1 MLISMMTAK
10 KIPNQLWAEAVNTT
24 IYILNRSPTKA
35 VMNKTPFQAW
45 HHKRPQV
52 DHLKVFGCIAY
63 AHISTPNRDK
73 FDQKGEKL
81 IFIGYSDESKGYRL
95 YNPLKNEVV
104 ISRDV
109 IFDEMAEWS
118 WETQDTQPPSTN
130 EILENPTTTPT
141 TPNEAD
147 QNPSQG
153 RSLTTSP
160 TRDNFR
166 DVVTD
171 SDSPPLKVRSLREIY
186 ESSHVAYF
194 SCEPQTFEEA
204 AKDKVWT
211 EAIDTKIS
219 MIEKN
224 KTWELVDKPKDKPVI
239 GLKWIYKTKF
249 NEDGSIQKHKARLVA
264 KGYSQ

>member
-1 MLISMMTAK
+1 
-10 KIPNQLWAEAVNTT
+10 
-24 IYILNRSPTKA
+24 
-35 VMNKTPFQAW
+35 
-45 HHKRPQV
+45 
-52 DHLKVFGCIAY
+52 
-63 AHISTPNRDK
+63 
-73 FDQKGEKL
+73 
-81 IFIGYSDESKGYRL
+81 
-95 YNPLKNEVV
+95 
-104 ISRDV
+104 
-109 IFDEMAEWS
+109 MAEWS
-118 WETQDTQPPSTN
+118 WETQDTQSPLTN

-211 EAIDTKIS
+211 EAMDTEIT

-224 KTWELVDKPKDKPVI
+224 KTWELVEKPKDKPVI

-249 NEDGSIQKHKARLVA
+249 SEDGSIQKHKPRLVA
-264 KGYSQ
+264 KGYSQQLTSIFTKPTHQ